1 MNTCKASP
9 AEQYA
14 LAYVEG
20 TLSEAETEQFEEHF
34 FECPVC
40 LEYLQTIQAA
50 GIALAKQPVAEV
62 AATPQRGRLLAFPA
76 RAWAL
81 GAVAAALLLVGIFIW
96 RGAMPGGRQQPQ
108 LSQTTPAPAA
118 QPATP
123 APAPKT
129 ATVKPSQLADLTLP
143 AFIAPNLRGANEDT
157 HFEAGMKAYSSGDC
171 RVALA
176 TLSNV
181 PAAAG
186 EARAAQFYRAACQM
200 HLGDYA
206 AAAKGMRAVA
216 AAGDSP
222 QQESALY
229 YEAQLAL
236 QAGEASAAHR
246 YLRQTIA
253 LRGDLE
259 KQARAQDGKVQDLI
273 AASQSGNEPAKT
285 Q

>member
-20 TLSEAETEQFEEHF
+20 TLSQAEAEQFEEHF

-40 LEYLQTIQAA
+40 LEYLQTLQAA
-50 GIALAKQPVAEV
+50 GAALAKQPVAEV
-62 AATPQRGRLLAFPA
+62 ATPQRGKLLAFPG

-81 GAVAAALLLVGIFIW
+81 GAIAAALLLVGIFVW
-96 RGAMPGGRQQPQ
+96 RGTTPGAKQEPE
-108 LSQTTPAPAA
+108 LSQSTPAPTA
-118 QPATP
+118 QPTTP

-129 ATVKPSQLADLTLP
+129 ATVKPSQLANLTLP
-143 AFIAPNLRGANEDT
+143 AFVAPNLRGASEET
-157 HFEAGMKAYSSGDC
+157 HFEAGMKAYSSGNC
-171 RVALA
+171 RVASA

-181 PAAAG
+181 PAAAS
-186 EARAAQFYRAACQM
+186 EARAAEFYRAACQM
-200 HLGDYA
+200 HLGNYA

-236 QAGEASAAHR
+236 QAGDAAAAHR

-253 LRGDLE
+253 LQGDLE
-259 KQARAQDGKVQDLI
+259 KQAKAQDQKVQDLI
-273 AASQSGNEPAKT
+273 TAEPKPGT
-285 Q
+285 ER